1 MLCFKLFLAK
11 IYIDGNIENKIII
24 FDDPVSSLDT
34 NRKRRT
40 IEFIRDLSQK
50 ARQVIVLTHLNTFAF
65 ELYDSIREIGISP
78 KCLQIINGD
87 IKEWDIEEEKKH
99 PFFKNFSKLESFV
112 NNEKELNLDE
122 AKRLIRICLEDKLRF
137 NYFQFFSDLGEKC
150 WLGAMVDKLRKSED
164 EPELKFKHNNKK
176 EVVKELGNL
185 CDFSGSSHHGTVS
198 TPYKSDYNNTEII
211 NYVKLTLKLIYEWL

>member
-1 MLCFKLFLAK
+1 
-11 IYIDGNIENKIII
+11 
-24 FDDPVSSLDT
+24 
-34 NRKRRT
+34 
-40 IEFIRDLSQK
+40 
-50 ARQVIVLTHLNTFAF
+50 
-65 ELYDSIREIGISP
+65 
-78 KCLQIINGD
+78 
-87 IKEWDIEEEKKH
+87 
-99 PFFKNFSKLESFV
+99 
-112 NNEKELNLDE
+112 
-122 AKRLIRICLEDKLRF
+122 LIRICLEDKLRF

-185 CDFSGSSHHGTVS
+185 CDFSGSSHHCTVS